1 MLSMMTEE
9 YQTYYNDEDVD
20 VNRFYN
26 RAKVILNGIT
36 SGRIEEVS
44 EDHPED
50 YRYDRVKGVIA
61 LVIHELHSRAS
72 VSGVSIVSNDGYSEH
87 YVSETEWQ
95 SGLERAV
102 RQALSGTGL
111 TGCM

>member
-1 MLSMMTEE
+1 MLAMMTEE
-9 YQTYYNDEDVD
+9 YQTYYNDEDADVD
-20 VNRFYN
+20 RLYN

-36 SGRIEEVS
+36 GGRIEEVN

-50 YRYDRVKGVIA
+50 FRYDRVKGVIA

-72 VSGVSIVSNDGYSEH
+72 VPGVSIVSNDGYSEH
-87 YVSETEWQ
+87 YVSDAEWQ

>member
-9 YQTYYNDEDVD
+9 YQAYYNDEGVD
-20 VNRFYN
+20 IVSLYK
-26 RAKVILNGIT
+26 RAKVILLGIT

-72 VSGVSIVSNDGYSEH
+72 VPGVSIVSNDGYSEH
-87 YVSETEWQ
+87 YVSEAEWQ

>member
-20 VNRFYN
+20 VNRLYN

-50 YRYDRVKGVIA
+50 FRYDRVKGVIA

-72 VSGVSIVSNDGYSEH
+72 VPGVSIVSNDGYSEH

>member
-20 VNRFYN
+20 VNRLYN

-36 SGRIEEVS
+36 SDRIEEVS

>member
-9 YQTYYNDEDVD
+9 YQNYYIDENVEVD
-20 VNRFYN
+20 RLYN
-26 RAKVILNGIT
+26 RAKVILLGIT
-36 SGRIEEVS
+36 GGRIEEVN

-50 YRYDRVKGVIA
+50 FRYDRVKGVIA

-87 YVSETEWQ
+87 YVGEAEWQ

>member
-1 MLSMMTEE
+1 MLAMMTEE
-9 YQTYYNDEDVD
+9 YQAYYNDEDVD
-20 VNRFYN
+20 IVSLYN
-26 RAKVILNGIT
+26 RAKVILLGIT

>member
-20 VNRFYN
+20 VNRLYN

-72 VSGVSIVSNDGYSEH
+72 VPGVSIVSNDGYSEH
-87 YVSETEWQ
+87 YVSEADWQ
-95 SGLERAV
+95 SGL
-102 RQALSGTGL
+102 
-111 TGCM
+111 

>member
-1 MLSMMTEE
+1 MITLTIDD
-9 YQTYYNDEDVD
+9 YRYFYNDENIEFDWL
-20 VNRFYN
+20 YN
-26 RAKVILNGIT
+26 RAKVLLNGIT
-36 SGRIEEVS
+36 SGRIEEVTD
-44 EDHPED
+44 ENPED
-50 YRYDRVKGVIA
+50 FRYERVKGVIA
-61 LVIHELHSRAS
+61 LVIHELHSKAS

-87 YVSETEWQ
+87 YVSEVEWQ

>member
-20 VNRFYN
+20 VNRLYN

-72 VSGVSIVSNDGYSEH
+72 VPGVSIVSNDGYSEH

-95 SGLERAV
+95 SGLEGAV

>member
-1 MLSMMTEE
+1 MLAMMTEE
-9 YQTYYNDEDVD
+9 YQAYYNDEDVD
-20 VNRFYN
+20 VDRLYN
-26 RAKVILNGIT
+26 RAKVILLGIT
-36 SGRIEEVS
+36 SGRIEEVN

-50 YRYDRVKGVIA
+50 FRYDRVKGVIA
-61 LVIHELHSRAS
+61 LVIHE
-72 VSGVSIVSNDGYSEH
+72 VSIVSNDGYSEH